1 MVSTVNIALVGAGG
15 FGQFYLRALSARGAE
30 QNVKL
35 VGVVDPTIA
44 DSELSA
50 ALTTADIPIYANL
63 DALFASEKVDLTAIA
78 APIHYHKY
86 YTTAALDH
94 GSHVLCEKP
103 LCATIQEADELAIA
117 QAAADRFVAVGYQWS
132 YSQAIQSLKR
142 DILAGVLGKPVRFKA
157 SVLWPRTAE
166 YYARNNW
173 AGRMR
178 SIDGRWVLDSPVSN
192 ATAHYLHNLFF
203 LLGEK
208 QQGSAQLAEIQAEL
222 YHANPIPNCDTAALR
237 CMTVHGVEVLYYTS
251 HAIPEV
257 AEPRF
262 TLEFED
268 ATVTYETLGGGKS
281 TTGPI
286 VARSKS
292 GLEKIYGDPFA
303 DETEKIWHCA
313 DAVRNGTAVACDI
326 VAATT
331 HVCAVNGMHESMPT
345 VQSFPKELVR
355 QVGALTVVDGLQEAL
370 ARCYEQNVLPSECGD
385 LAWSR
390 AGRIVDLRDYDSFPQ
405 NATLITMLYRSA
417 SQ

>member
-1 MVSTVNIALVGAGG
+1 VNIALIGAGG
-15 FGQFYLRALSARGAE
+15 FGQFYLRSLSAHAAAH
-30 QNVKL
+30 QIKF

-44 DSELSA
+44 DSELA
-50 ALTTADIPIYANL
+50 ATLTAVDIPIYANI

-86 YTTAALDH
+86 YTTAALAH

-103 LCATIQEADELAIA
+103 LCATIQEAHDLAAA

-142 DILAGVLGKPVRFKA
+142 DILAGVFGKPVRFKA
-157 SVLWPRTAE
+157 SVLWPRTAT

-178 SIDGRWVLDSPVSN
+178 SGDGRWVLDSPVSN

-203 LLGEK
+203 LLGK
-208 QQGSAQLAEIQAEL
+208 TQQSSAELAEIQAEL

-237 CMTVHGVEVLYYTS
+237 CMTSQGVEVLYYTS
-251 HAIPEV
+251 HAIPKV
-257 AEPRF
+257 AGPTF

-268 ATVTYETLGGGKS
+268 ATVSYMTAGDGKALA
-281 TTGPI
+281 TPI

-292 GLEKIYGDPFA
+292 GTEKHYGDPFA
-303 DETEKIWHCA
+303 DEAEKIWQCA
-313 DAVRNGTAVACDI
+313 DAVRTGAAVACDI
-326 VAATT
+326 AASTP
-331 HVCAVNGMHESMPT
+331 HICAVNGMHESMPT
-345 VQSFPKELVR
+345 IQSFPKELIR
-355 QVGALTVVDGLQEAL
+355 QEGELTIVDGLQEAL
-370 ARCYEQNVLPSECGD
+370 DRCYEQNVLPSECGD

-390 AGRIVDLRDYDSFPQ
+390 AGRTIDLRGYENFPQ
-405 NATLITMLYRSA
+405 SATLITMLYRA
-417 SQ
+417 ANQ

>member
-1 MVSTVNIALVGAGG
+1 MSIVNIALVGAGG

-44 DSELSA
+44 GSELAAVLSA
-50 ALTTADIPIYANL
+50 ADIPVYANL
-63 DALFASEKVDLTAIA
+63 DALFAAETVDLTAIA

-86 YTTAALDH
+86 YTAAALAH

-103 LCATIQEADELAIA
+103 LCATIQEAQELATA
-117 QAAADRFVAVGYQWS
+117 QAAANRFVAVGYQWS

-142 DILAGVLGKPVRFKA
+142 DILAGILGKPVRFKA

-203 LLGEK
+203 LLGDT
-208 QQGSAQLAEIQAEL
+208 QQHSAELVEIQAEL
-222 YHANPIPNCDTAALR
+222 YHANPIPNCDTAVLR
-237 CMTVHGVEVLYYTS
+237 CMTANGVEVLYYTS

-257 AEPRF
+257 AGPRF
-262 TLEFED
+262 TLEFEE
-268 ATVTYETLGGGKS
+268 ATVTYGTVGGGKS
-281 TTGPI
+281 TGGPV
-286 VARSKS
+286 VARSRS
-292 GLEKIYGDPFA
+292 GLEKSYGDPFA
-303 DETEKIWHCA
+303 DETQKIWHCA

-326 VAATT
+326 AAATT

-345 VQSFPKELVR
+345 VQSFPAARIR
-355 QVGALTVVDGLQEAL
+355 QVGALTLVDGLQEAL
-370 ARCYEQNVLPSECGD
+370 ERCYDQNVLPSEAGD
-385 LAWSR
+385 LDWSC
-390 AGRIVDLRDYDSFPQ
+390 AGRIVDLRGYDSFPQ